1 MEHSATHIAEIAT
14 TVLGQSAGKAVQ
26 VNLEMMVH
34 TATNQN
40 LMEEAQVL
48 SISVTTV
55 RNGELF
61 GTQNAEL
68 ASTTSHAA
76 SARPIVQRA

>member
-1 MEHSATHIAEIAT
+1 MEHSATHTAGMAT

-40 LMEEAQVL
+40 LMEEVQVL

-61 GTQNAEL
+61 GTLNAEL
-68 ASTTSHAA
+68 ASTTLHAA
-76 SARPIVQRA
+76 FAHLTAHLV